1 MERFL
6 EPGMRAACEKRLPA
20 ALEFLRGMVAINSF
34 TANAAGVDAVGRLIA
49 ETFAPLGF
57 LPTVV
62 PAARPGCGDHL
73 FLSSDAGPDHSRLP
87 TIALISH
94 LDTVFP
100 PDEERRNRFQWMRDG
115 DRIYGPGTNDIKGGT
130 ALIYLM
136 LAAMREVAPDLY
148 AAAHWVIALNAC
160 EEVDSVDFGDACE
173 RMLPEQTMACLL
185 FEADGGSRTEPAL
198 VAARKGRATFSIRV
212 EGLGAHA
219 GGQHQH
225 GANAIVQL
233 ARVVDTAAAL
243 TDYAAGVTVNVGTI
257 SGGTVNNRV
266 PHEATATLEMR
277 AHDPAAFS
285 RTKSA
290 ILALGGEGT
299 VRTATGFPCRIQVSL
314 DDETPPWPANP
325 ATERLLAVWQAA
337 GRDLGTEVARQERG
351 GLSDGNVLWSRFPTL
366 DGLGPSGEHSHC
378 SERSEDGSKVPEWV
392 DAASFVPKAVL
403 NTAAIARLLAQR
415 AV

>member
-1 MERFL
+1 M
-6 EPGMRAACEKRLPA
+6 PAIHDACEERLPA
-20 ALEFLRGMVAINSF
+20 ALEFLRGMVGINSF
-34 TANAAGVDAVGRLIA
+34 TANSVGVNAVGRLIA
-49 ETFAPLGF
+49 EAFAPLGF

-62 PAARPGCGDHL
+62 PSSRPGCGDHF
-73 FLSSDAGPDHSRLP
+73 FLSSEPGGERGSLP

-100 PDEERRNRFQWMRDG
+100 PEEETRNRFEWLRDG

-136 LAAMREVAPDLY
+136 VAAMRDAAPELY
-148 AAAHWVIALNAC
+148 ASAHWVIALNAC

-173 RMLPEQTMACLL
+173 RFLPEQTRACLL
-185 FEADGGSRTEPAL
+185 FEADGGPRTAPAL
-198 VAARKGRATFSIRV
+198 VAARKGRATFTIRV
-212 EGLGAHA
+212 EGVGAHA
-219 GGQHQH
+219 GAQHEH

-233 ARVVDTAAAL
+233 ARTIDAASAL

-266 PHEATATLEMR
+266 PHEAFATLEMR
-277 AHDPAAFS
+277 AHDPETFFQAK
-285 RTKSA
+285 TH

-299 VRTATGFPCRIQVSL
+299 IRNAAGVPCRVAVTL
-314 DDETPPWPANP
+314 DDETPPWPLNP

-337 GRDLGTEVARQERG
+337 GRDLGVDVARQERG

-378 SERSEDGSKVPEWV
+378 SERSDDGSKVPEWV

-403 NTAAIARLLAQR
+403 NIAAIARLLDDGE
-415 AV
+415 